1 LLKNL
6 IFLRILLLATKLN
19 PSVLCRFTE
28 NTALLDFIVIAS
40 ILKISKN
47 INAKESTM
55 MNPIHYNLPT
65 KIFMEKNCVQNHSE
79 IFPQLGHKAM
89 LVTGRHSA
97 KANGSQNDILEIL
110 KKHHIDYTLF
120 DEIDSNPDIEIVYKG
135 AKKARAEH
143 VEFIIAIGGGSP
155 MDAGKAIALLA
166 RQDIAEAD
174 LFTASYTSDVLP
186 MVHIPTTAGTGSE
199 VTQYAILSNPRAQTK
214 TSIATSVLFPN
225 YALLD
230 PSYMLD
236 LPREITIHTALDALS
251 HLIEASLSKK
261 NNDLNNALALEGIN
275 AICPALSALQNNS
288 PLSSKDRE
296 SLSYAS
302 LLGGIVIAH
311 AGTNI
316 VHALGYSLTYF
327 RHIDHGRANALLLHR
342 YLEFIETSAPQKVRV
357 ILNALELTNLDAF
370 RALMDS
376 LLGEKESFTL
386 DELEKYTKIALQA
399 KNTSNSIASPDE
411 NIVLQLY
418 KQSLL

>member
-1 LLKNL
+1 L
-6 IFLRILLLATKLN
+6 FCATIQKKAA
-19 PSVLCRFTE
+19 S
-28 NTALLDFIVIAS
+28 LDFVIIAF

-47 INAKESTM
+47 INTKESTM
-55 MNPIHYNLPT
+55 MNPIYYNLPT

-97 KANGSQNDILEIL
+97 KTNGSQNDILEIL
-110 KKHHIDYTLF
+110 KKQHIEHTLF

-135 AKKARAEH
+135 AKRARNEH

-166 RQDIAEAD
+166 CQDIAEAD
-174 LFTASYTSDVLP
+174 LFTDNYTSDVLP
-186 MVHIPTTAGTGSE
+186 MVHVPTTAGTGSE
-199 VTQYAILSNPRAQTK
+199 VTQYAILSNSRAQTK
-214 TSIATSVLFPN
+214 TSIATNVLFPN
-225 YALLD
+225 YALID

-236 LPREITIHTALDALS
+236 LPRKITIHTALDALS

-261 NNDLNNALALEGIN
+261 NNDLNNALALEGIK
-275 AICPALSALQNNS
+275 AIRPALSALQKNT
-288 PLSSKDRE
+288 PLSGKDRE
-296 SLSYAS
+296 NLSYAS

-342 YLEFIETSAPQKVRV
+342 YLEFIEAYAPQKIRV
-357 ILNALELTNLDAF
+357 ILNALELKTLDDF
-370 RALMDS
+370 RILMDN
-376 LLGEKESFTL
+376 LLNEKESFTL
-386 DELEKYTKIALQA
+386 DELKKYSKIALQA
-399 KNTSNSIASPDE
+399 KNTSNSIATP
-411 NIVLQLY
+411 NGNTVLQLY